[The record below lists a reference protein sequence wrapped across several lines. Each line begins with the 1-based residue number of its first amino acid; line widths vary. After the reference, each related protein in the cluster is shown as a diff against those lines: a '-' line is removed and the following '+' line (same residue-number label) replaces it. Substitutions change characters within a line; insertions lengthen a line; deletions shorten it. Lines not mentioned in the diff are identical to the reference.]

1 VTTQTTVLVVDDDP
15 TTYRLLREV
24 LAQEGYQVETAGSG
38 REAVDKAATI
48 LFDVV
53 LLDVRIPDLNGVEVL
68 REVKHLSPETVVIM
82 MTAFGSIETAIETIQ
97 EGAYD
102 YISKPLKLND
112 VKLTVRR
119 ALDHKRLLRENLQLR
134 QALQAQHQMDS
145 IVGRSAAM
153 LEVYKIVAR
162 VASSLSTVLI
172 QGESGTGKELIA
184 RAMHYHS
191 PRAEQPF
198 IVVDCGALAETLLE
212 SELFGHMKGAF
223 TGAIANKKGLLEQAH
238 GGTCFLD
245 EIGDIGPA
253 LQARLLR
260 FIQEHQIRR
269 VGGREELKLDVRVIA
284 ATNKSLKTLIMDGK
298 FREDLFYRL
307 SVVSITLPPL
317 RDRQEDIALLAEYF
331 LTKYAF
337 RNQKKISHISPQS
350 LNLLSTYPWPG
361 NVRELEH
368 IIEQAVALTTN
379 PVLLPEDLPPEFQPA
394 TAASHDS
401 GEVSANLREGVRRHI
416 CHVLQ
421 QAKGNKKLTAQ
432 LLGIN
437 RRTLYRLAERY
448 RIDLGSVNE

>member
-1 VTTQTTVLVVDDDP
+1 MTTQTTVLVVDDDP
-15 TTYRLLREV
+15 TTYRLLQEI
-24 LAQEGYQVETAGSG
+24 LAQEGYQVETAGGG
-38 REAVDKAATI
+38 REAVDKAGTI

-68 REVKHLSPETVVIM
+68 RELKHLSPETVVIM

-134 QALQAQHQMDS
+134 QALKAQHQMDS
-145 IVGRSAAM
+145 IVGRSSAM

-184 RAMHYHS
+184 RAIHYNS
-191 PRAEQPF
+191 PRAERPF

-223 TGAIANKKGLLEQAH
+223 TGAIANKKGLLEEAN
-238 GGTCFLD
+238 GGTCLLD
-245 EIGDIGPA
+245 EMGDIGPS

-260 FIQEHQIRR
+260 FIQERQIRR
-269 VGGREELKLDVRVIA
+269 VGGRDEIKLDVRVIA
-284 ATNKSLKTLIMDGK
+284 ATNKNLKMLITDGK

-307 SVVSITLPPL
+307 SVVAITLPPL
-317 RDRQEDIALLAEYF
+317 RDRPEDIALLAEYF

-337 RNQKKISHISPQS
+337 RNQKNISHISPQS
-350 LNLLSTYPWPG
+350 LNLLGAYPWPG

-368 IIEQAVALTTN
+368 VIEQAVALTPN
-379 PVLLPEDLPPEFQPA
+379 PVLLPEDLPPEFRQA
-394 TAASHDS
+394 TTASHDT
-401 GEVSANLREGVRRHI
+401 GEVSSSLRDGVRRHI
-416 CHVLQ
+416 CLVLK

-448 RIDLGSVNE
+448 QIELGSVEE

>member
-1 VTTQTTVLVVDDDP
+1 VITQTTVLVVDDDP
-15 TTYRLLREV
+15 TTYRLLREA
-24 LAQEGYQVETAGSG
+24 LAQEGYQVETAEGG
-38 REAVDKAATI
+38 REAVGKAGAR

-68 REVKHLSPETVVIM
+68 RELKHLSPETVVIM

-119 ALDHKRLLRENLQLR
+119 ALDHKRLLQENLQLR
-134 QALQAQHQMDS
+134 QALQAQHRMDH

-162 VASSLSTVLI
+162 VASSVSTVLI

-184 RAMHYHS
+184 RAIHYNS
-191 PRAEQPF
+191 QRASHPF
-198 IVVDCGALAETLLE
+198 VVVDCGALAETLLE

-223 TGAIANKKGLLEQAH
+223 TGAIANKKGLLEEAH

-245 EIGDIGPA
+245 EIGDIGPS

-260 FIQEHQIRR
+260 FIQERQIRR
-269 VGGREELKLDVRVIA
+269 VGGRDEIKLDVRVIA
-284 ATNKSLKTLIMDGK
+284 ATNKSLKALITDGR

-307 SVVSITLPPL
+307 SVVSVTLPPL
-317 RDRQEDIALLAEYF
+317 RDRPEDIPLLAEYF
-331 LTKYAF
+331 LTKYAL
-337 RNQKKISHISPQS
+337 RNQKNISHISPQATQ
-350 LNLLSTYPWPG
+350 LLATYRWPG

-368 IIEQAVALTTN
+368 VIEQAVALTTN
-379 PVLLPEDLPPEFQPA
+379 PVVLPEDLPLEFQQT
-394 TAASHDS
+394 TAANHNP
-401 GEVSANLREGVRRHI
+401 EAASASLHEGVKRHI
-416 CHVLQ
+416 RHVLQ
-421 QAKGNKKLTAQ
+421 QAGGNKKLTAQ

-437 RRTLYRLAERY
+437 RRTLYRLAKRY
-448 RIDLGSVNE
+448 QIDLGGVEE

>member
-1 VTTQTTVLVVDDDP
+1 VTTQTTVLIVDDDP
-15 TTYRLLREV
+15 TAYRLLQEA

-38 REAVDKAATI
+38 REALDKAGTI

-53 LLDVRIPDLNGVEVL
+53 LLDVRIPDLNGIEVL
-68 REVKHLSPETVVIM
+68 RELKPLSPETVVIM
-82 MTAFGSIETAIETIQ
+82 VTAFGSIETAIESIQ

-102 YISKPLKLND
+102 YISKPLKLDD

-119 ALDHKRLLRENLQLR
+119 ALDHKRLLSENLQLR
-134 QALQAQHQMDS
+134 RALKAQHQMDN
-145 IVGRSAAM
+145 IIGRSAAM

-162 VASSLSTVLI
+162 VASSMTTVLI

-184 RAMHYHS
+184 RAIHCNS
-191 PRAEQPF
+191 PRAERPF

-223 TGAIANKKGLLEQAH
+223 TGAVANKKGLLEEAD

-245 EIGDIGPA
+245 EMGDIGPS

-260 FIQEHQIRR
+260 FIQERLIRR
-269 VGGREELKLDVRVIA
+269 VGGRDEIKLDVRVIA
-284 ATNKSLKTLIMDGK
+284 ATNKNLKALITDGK

-317 RDRQEDIALLAEYF
+317 RDRQEDIPLLAEYF

-337 RNQKKISHISPQS
+337 RNQKNISHISAQS
-350 LNLLSTYPWPG
+350 LTLLGEYRWPG

-368 IIEQAVALTTN
+368 VIEQAVALTTN
-379 PVLLPEDLPPEFQPA
+379 PVLLPEDFPPEFQEA
-394 TAASHDS
+394 TTVSHETR
-401 GEVSANLREGVRRHI
+401 EVSSNLREGVRRHI
-416 CHVLQ
+416 CSVLK

-448 RIDLGSVNE
+448 QIDLGGVEE